1 MNTVQGVHARL
12 FAFLMTNV
20 TSDMCRLC
28 SRRPEWKQQ
37 LEDPVQPTCFPVC
50 ILPMQAAHPVV
61 SYDVAGKLVLTQ
73 TSPKK
78 NTELCHWV

>member
-1 MNTVQGVHARL
+1 
-12 FAFLMTNV
+12 
-20 TSDMCRLC
+20 MCRLLQKKDQNG
-28 SRRPEWKQQ
+28 SSNVKTLYSPR
-37 LEDPVQPTCFPVC
+37 FPVC
-50 ILPMQAAHPVV
+50 IRPLQAAHSIV